1 MIKNN
6 FTFNRESIVFLSGV
20 VNGRCW
26 YSSLSSRTLGQLLTG
41 RWCTAEPA
49 GLILRPKLYTTSVPN
64 GGPGLFFW
72 IWEERKNSK
81 MDFKCCF
88 CVCVICV
95 SMYRHTSTAGK
106 SCQLRFLR
114 LGGVISGFCL
124 LSNHWDHTLWW
135 LGFRIV
141 MPNSSGTDT
150 PTNLTLLPG

>member
-1 MIKNN
+1 MKNN
-6 FTFNRESIVFLSGV
+6 FTFSRESIVFLRGV

-26 YSSLSSRTLGQLLTG
+26 YSSLNSRTLGQLLTG

-49 GLILRPKLYTTSVPN
+49 GLILRPKLYTTSVTN
-64 GGPGLFFW
+64 GGPGLFW
-72 IWEERKNSK
+72 IWEECKNRK
-81 MDFKCCF
+81 MDSKCCSLF
-88 CVCVICV
+88 LCVCNMCKHV
-95 SMYRHTSTAGK
+95 YTSTAGK

-124 LSNHWDHTLWW
+124 LNNHWDHTLWW